1 MHPRAI
7 PPGEDLAVTQTT
19 LDASLVSRP
28 LAFTKDSLLEYIMEL
43 IVTEDEAIQLI
54 DKPAFRHLLQYARPS
69 LTEKDIP
76 HRTKLTDTIKARAIS
91 IVQTI
96 KERLAVC
103 FSDYIVTSPLK
114 HFGSMLIAQFP

>member
-7 PPGEDLAVTQTT
+7 PPSEDLAVTQMT

-28 LAFTKDSLLEYIMEL
+28 PTFTKDGLLEYIMEL
-43 IVTEDEAIQLI
+43 IVTEDKAIQLI
-54 DKPAFRHLLQYARPS
+54 DKPAFQRFLQYACPS

-96 KERLAVC
+96 KEHLAIC
-103 FSDYIVTSPLK
+103 FYNYIVTSPLK
-114 HFGSMLIAQFP
+114 QFGSMLIAQFP